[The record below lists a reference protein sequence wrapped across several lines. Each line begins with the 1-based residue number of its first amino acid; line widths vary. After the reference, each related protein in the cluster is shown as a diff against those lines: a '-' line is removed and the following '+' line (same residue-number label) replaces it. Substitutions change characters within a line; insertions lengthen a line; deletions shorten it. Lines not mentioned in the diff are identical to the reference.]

1 MCIVYHRIHLINS
14 NRILKKYEKKKKR
27 FMQIL
32 LSFGRKAQKKS
43 PLHPLPS
50 VNGPFSN
57 SFLFLLLLLLRFFLL
72 FEYVSFKTIFALS
85 WTKKKYAKKCMRW
98 IKKIPLYQSVEWN
111 KNKKKSKKMITD
123 FAKLIYHHLLLL
135 YIFLVVHSFGFRH

>member
-1 MCIVYHRIHLINS
+1 MYHRIHLINS

-98 IKKIPLYQSVEWN
+98 IKKNPTLPKRRVKQKQKKIE
-111 KNKKKSKKMITD
+111 KNDHWFCETYLSP
-123 FAKLIYHHLLLL
+123 
-135 YIFLVVHSFGFRH
+135 SFTSIHFSRCP